1 MQFSWQ
7 PYLPYNAV
15 SCRYSEIGTKGRNRG
30 FFVQRLTTALH
41 RRLARWFGN
50 PRFVLEEGRI
60 FMLPEGKDAVLTPEQ
75 LAALRAEIPGLP
87 GIASVSPGFLL
98 EPDLP
103 TLESC
108 ILETF
113 PKVYEAFV
121 ANFPPE
127 ERTYTMRANRSVKT
141 FPMRSAELERHFA
154 ERLLPGRGL
163 TLDLRGGNLRIEVDI
178 RAKRAFVDYERIEGP
193 GGLPTGSAGS
203 VLALLSGGFDS
214 PVACY
219 EMMRRGCNVDFITF
233 HSSPY
238 TPPATITK
246 VCGIVRKLNEFQKR
260 GRLVAVNLL
269 PVQKAIR
276 DACEDRHRTVLYRRC
291 MTRLATVVAR
301 HFEDT
306 ALVTGDNLGQVA
318 SQTLANLDVISRA
331 TPMLI
336 LRPLLTYDKLDI
348 MRAAERIGTA
358 ALSLEKV
365 PDSCTVFAPE
375 NPATNAHLDAV
386 LADEAKLDL
395 PRLLREC
402 LRNTVI
408 MNALTYSEHP
418 FVELLNQELPL

>member
-1 MQFSWQ
+1 MQSSWQ

-15 SCRYSEIGTKGRNRG
+15 SCRYSEIGTKGRNRR

-41 RRLARWFGN
+41 RRLVRWFGN
-50 PRFVLEEGRI
+50 PHFVLEEGRV
-60 FMLPEGKDAVLTPEQ
+60 FMLPEGKNALITPEQ

-98 EPDLP
+98 EPELP
-103 TLESC
+103 ALEKC

-127 ERTYTMRANRSVKT
+127 ERTYCMRVNRSVKN

-154 ERLLPGRGL
+154 EKLLPGRGL
-163 TLDLRGGNLRIEVDI
+163 ALDLRNGNLRIEVDL

-193 GGLPTGSAGS
+193 GGLPTGSAGG

-260 GRLVAVNLL
+260 GRFVAVNLL

-291 MTRLATVVAR
+291 MTRLATVVAH
-301 HFEDT
+301 HFEDQ

-348 MRAAERIGTA
+348 MSAAERIGTA
-358 ALSLEKV
+358 ALSLERV

-386 LADEAKLDL
+386 LADEAKLQL
-395 PRLLREC
+395 PELLREC

-408 MNALTYSEHP
+408 MNASTYAEHP
-418 FVELLNQELPL
+418 FNELLDRELPL

>member
-1 MQFSWQ
+1 M
-7 PYLPYNAV
+7 
-15 SCRYSEIGTKGRNRG
+15 R
-30 FFVQRLTTALH
+30 
-41 RRLARWFGN
+41 
-50 PRFVLEEGRI
+50 
-60 FMLPEGKDAVLTPEQ
+60 KD
-75 LAALRAEIPGLP
+75 
-87 GIASVSPGFLL
+87 
-98 EPDLP
+98 
-103 TLESC
+103 
-108 ILETF
+108 
-113 PKVYEAFV
+113 
-121 ANFPPE
+121 
-127 ERTYTMRANRSVKT
+127 
-141 FPMRSAELERHFA
+141 
-154 ERLLPGRGL
+154 
-163 TLDLRGGNLRIEVDI
+163 
-178 RAKRAFVDYERIEGP
+178 
-193 GGLPTGSAGS
+193 
-203 VLALLSGGFDS
+203 
-214 PVACY
+214 
-219 EMMRRGCNVDFITF
+219 
-233 HSSPY
+233 
-238 TPPATITK
+238 
-246 VCGIVRKLNEFQKR
+246 
-260 GRLVAVNLL
+260 
-269 PVQKAIR
+269 
-276 DACEDRHRTVLYRRC
+276 DRHRTVLYRRC

>member
-15 SCRYSEIGTKGRNRG
+15 SCRYSEIGTKGRNRS
-30 FFVQRLTTALH
+30 FFVRRLTTALH

-98 EPDLP
+98 EPELP